1 MSFENLN
8 SRQQEAVRQLEGPLL
23 ILAGAGSGKTSTMT
37 HRIAHMLEEGISP
50 YSILAVTFTN
60 KAAREMRERV
70 EELAGDRAGSMWIMT
85 FHAMCLRI
93 LRVYPEEAG
102 YEPNFVIY
110 DGTDQKTLVK
120 NILKENGIS
129 DREFAPQYL
138 LAVIS
143 DQKEK
148 GVDPEQYRETMENN
162 YKTKAIYLVYRE
174 YQKRLRQNNA
184 MDFDDILLNTVK
196 LFERNEEILLRYQER
211 FQYIMVDEYQD
222 TNHIQYRLIRQ
233 LADRHRNL
241 CVVGDD
247 DQCIYQWRGADI
259 RNILDFES
267 DFPEAKVIKLE
278 QNYRSKGN
286 ILDAAYSVIRNNRG
300 RKSKKLWTDRD
311 SGEKLRYYRANNDHE
326 EAAYVAR
333 QIGHMNRAGRPLTD
347 FAILY
352 RTNAQSRLFE
362 SALSRE
368 GIPYRVLSG
377 MRYYDRKEIK
387 DIMCYMRLVV
397 NPKDDLSMRRIVNEP
412 KRGMGDK
419 IVEKVMGFAAV
430 KDKSLLEAL
439 SDPEVQD
446 TLPGKAYDRVREL
459 TDCLNLCRQERTNLK
474 VSDIYDRLLTK
485 TGYLPALEET
495 GTVEAEGRI
504 ENLMEFKS
512 VIYDYEKGTENPTI
526 EEFMEQLTLAAEV
539 DNYDE
544 HQDTVT
550 LMTMHSA
557 KGLEFPVV
565 FLPGLEDGLFP
576 GNKAFDDPSGMEEE
590 RRLCYVGMTRAKE
603 LLFLSSAEERT
614 RYGRTEYTRESQFL
628 RELDRRLVEGDA
640 VYQRKSGDSSLGVST
655 GSRDGYAAKPYKPF
669 DALKYA
675 RYSTRQNAMKNT
687 ESFAPGDRVCHGKF
701 GEGMVLEAT
710 DTIVTVAFDGAGVK
724 KLALGVAPLK
734 KI

>member
-70 EELAGDRAGSMWIMT
+70 EDLAGDRAGSMWIMT

-233 LADRHRNL
+233 LADRHHNL

-333 QIGHMNRAGRPLTD
+333 QIGYMNRADRPLTD

-419 IVEKVMGFAAV
+419 TVEKVMGFAAV
-430 KDKSLLEAL
+430 KNKSLLEAL

-474 VSDIYDRLLTK
+474 VSDIYDLLLTK

-495 GTVEAEGRI
+495 GTVESEGRI

-512 VIYDYEKGTENPTI
+512 VIYDYEKGTENPSI

-544 HQDTVT
+544 RQDTVT

-628 RELDRRLVEGDA
+628 RELDRRLIEGDA
-640 VYQRKSGDSSLGVST
+640 VYQRKTGDSSLGVST

-675 RYSTRQNAMKNT
+675 RYSTRQNAMENT
-687 ESFAPGDRVCHGKF
+687 ESFAPGDRVSHGKF

-724 KLALGVAPLK
+724 KLAPGVAPLK

>member
-233 LADRHRNL
+233 LADRHHNL

-333 QIGHMNRAGRPLTD
+333 QIGYMNRAGRPLTD

-419 IVEKVMGFAAV
+419 TVEKVMGFAAV
-430 KDKSLLEAL
+430 KNKSLLEAL

-446 TLPGKAYDRVREL
+446 TLPGKAYDRIREL
-459 TDCLNLCRQERTNLK
+459 TDCLNLCRQERANLK

-640 VYQRKSGDSSLGVST
+640 VYQRKTGDSSLGVST

-687 ESFAPGDRVCHGKF
+687 ESFAPGDRVSHGKF

>member
-233 LADRHRNL
+233 LADRHHNL

-300 RKSKKLWTDRD
+300 RKSKRLWTDRD
-311 SGEKLRYYRANNDHE
+311 SGEKLRYYRADNDHE

-333 QIGHMNRAGRPLTD
+333 QIGHMNRGGRPLTD

-419 IVEKVMGFAAV
+419 TVEKVMGFAAV
-430 KDKSLLEAL
+430 KNKSLLEAL

-446 TLPGKAYDRVREL
+446 TLPGKAYDRIREL
-459 TDCLNLCRQERTNLK
+459 TDCLNLCRQERANLK

-687 ESFAPGDRVCHGKF
+687 ESFAPGDRVSHGKF